1 MFFNNYVTFFAI
13 IIGFLIDCV
22 LGDPQNPLH
31 PIRFLGVFNNVF
43 IKIYDKLKIKNSY
56 VQFIYGMFMNI
67 FIVISTFSLF
77 LFVKIYFYKLNFYL
91 GFVFE
96 ILMSYFIIA
105 PKALLTDSM
114 KVYKELEKND
124 ILKARFYLSH
134 IVGRDTQNLN
144 EEKIIKATVETIVEN
159 LSDGVISPLIY
170 LFLGGVPLGMAYK
183 AISTLDSMVGYKNEK
198 FIYFGRFS
206 ARLDDVA
213 NFLPARVSA
222 ICIIISSF
230 ILKLDFKNSYKI
242 YVRDRYNHLSPN
254 AAHTEAACAGA
265 LNIELGGASF
275 YGGKLVEKKTIGDKT
290 KQIDKTDII
299 LANKLM
305 YTSTIFFIIF
315 MIFLFYIFNI
325 IID

>member
-1 MFFNNYVTFFAI
+1 MLLNNKITFLAI

-31 PIRFLGVFNNVF
+31 PIRFLGYVNNMF

-67 FIVISTFSLF
+67 FVVSFTFVLF
-77 LFVKIYFYKLNFYL
+77 LFATIYFYKLNFWI
-91 GFVFE
+91 GFIFE

-105 PKALLTDSM
+105 PKALLTESM
-114 KVYKELEKND
+114 KVYKQLEKNN
-124 ILKARFYLSH
+124 IQKARFYLSY
-134 IVGRDTQNLN
+134 IVGRDTENLN
-144 EEKIIKATVETIVEN
+144 EEKIIKATVETVVEN
-159 LSDGVISPLIY
+159 LSDGVIAPLIY

-213 NFLPARVSA
+213 NFIPARISA
-222 ICIIISSF
+222 IFIIISAF
-230 ILKLDFKNSYKI
+230 ILRLDFKNAYKI
-242 YVRDRYNHLSPN
+242 YIRDRYNHLSPN
-254 AAHTEAACAGA
+254 SAHTEAACAGA
-265 LNIELGGASF
+265 LNIELGGASV
-275 YGGKLVEKKTIGDKT
+275 YGGKIVEKKTIGDKT
-290 KQIDKTDII
+290 NKIHKKDII

-305 YTSTIFFIIF
+305 HTSTIICIVTLCSFVILILK
-315 MIFLFYIFNI
+315 I
-325 IID
+325 